1 MLASLVQDGVNNKA
15 SGSSNI
21 FTISCSL
28 VRVRFSACFCV
39 RARVCVCVC
48 VCVCVS
54 VRVHL
59 RACVRACVRGAGV
72 VCVYIH
78 MNVCC

>member
-1 MLASLVQDGVNNKA
+1 MYIALASSLVQDGVNNKA

-28 VRVRFSACFCV
+28 VRVRFSVCLCVFVCALVCVYICV
-39 RARVCVCVC
+39 RV
-48 VCVCVS
+48 
-54 VRVHL
+54 
-59 RACVRACVRGAGV
+59 CVRGAGV